1 MLEERARRAAEG
13 VRHGVELMPTR
24 ALAAAPGTY
33 EGFLRFEER
42 RRRNERITAIAVAFV
57 LVVAAFAAALGLL
70 RSATRQR
77 PADTVITPKE
87 VGSLELEWSV
97 GNGDANAMYSGAVA
111 GDQVLVTRK
120 LGEPTGE
127 HQMSGTQGEVSAY
140 PVDCPDPCRPT
151 WAASTER
158 PILRM
163 TVADDVAYVAERAT
177 GERGALLYAFDVDC
191 GSGGGACDP
200 LWTGRIGAG
209 VKWNTLPLV
218 TGGRVIVASSDAVFA
233 FEVGCGMGG
242 ARCEPVWLAHPGGA
256 RAEPGSAIMASTTG
270 DDAVYVAS
278 PEVIA
283 AYPVDC
289 EDECAPLWSQPAPQ
303 IAQWLAVWD
312 ETLVVGSMETGRDPE
327 VAGGNHVWALR
338 ADCPSTD
345 GCDVLWS
352 MKTHGITPVSVA
364 GDVLY
369 VIDTTGDL
377 VAYEQPCDAS
387 GCREVWRARKPLDQQ
402 IAAEPALVA
411 NGVVYISSW
420 NGYVLAY
427 PVDCER
433 NCKAIWQTSQA
444 GYGYTYVTV
453 GAGKVFAGSD
463 GIYAFGVP
471 AADLGGEG
479 TSDWPGA
486 SLPIVP
492 IIVVVLAAAWLVV
505 RLGRRRLIAD

>member
-1 MLEERARRAAEG
+1 MMLEERARRAAEG
-13 VRHGVELMPTR
+13 VRHGVELMPAR
-24 ALAAAPGTY
+24 AVAAAPGTY
-33 EGFLRFEER
+33 EAFLRFETR
-42 RRRNERITAIAVAFV
+42 RRRNERITAIAVASI

-77 PADTVITPKE
+77 PADTVITPQE

-97 GNGDANAMYSGAVA
+97 GSGDPNASYSAAVA

-120 LGEPTGE
+120 LGEPTGR
-127 HQMSGTQGEVSAY
+127 HQMSGTRGEVSAY
-140 PVDCPDPCRPT
+140 PVNCQDPCSPT
-151 WAASTER
+151 WKATTER

-177 GERGALLYAFDVDC
+177 GEPGALLYAFAADC
-191 GSGGGACDP
+191 GSGGAECEP

-209 VKWNTLPLV
+209 AKWNVLPLV
-218 TGGRVIVASSDAVFA
+218 TGGKVLVASSDGLFA
-233 FEVGCGMGG
+233 FDVGCGTNGD
-242 ARCEPVWLAHPGGA
+242 RCEPVWVAHPSGA
-256 RAEPGSAIMASTTG
+256 AAKPGSAIMASTTSG
-270 DDAVYVAS
+270 DTVYVAS

-289 EDECAPLWSQPAPQ
+289 EGECSPLWSRPAPQ
-303 IAQWLAVWD
+303 PAQWLALWD
-312 ETLVVGSMETGRDPE
+312 DTLMVGSMVTGRQGTGE
-327 VAGGNHVWALR
+327 ANHVWALP
-338 ADCPSTD
+338 ADCPDTR

-352 MKTHGITPVSVA
+352 IETEGLTPVSVA

-369 VIDTTGDL
+369 VIDQVNDL
-377 VAYEQPCDAS
+377 VAHEQPCDES
-387 GCREVWRARKPLDQQ
+387 GCRVRWRARKPLTQQ
-402 IAAEPALVA
+402 IAAEPALVVD
-411 NGVVYISSW
+411 GVVYISSW

-433 NCKAIWQTSQA
+433 DCEAIWQTSQA

-471 AADLGGEG
+471 AADLGGDG
-479 TSDWPGA
+479 TSGWPGA
-486 SLPIVP
+486 ALPIVP
-492 IIVVVLAAAWLVV
+492 IVVVALAAAWLLV
-505 RLGRRRLIAD
+505 RLRRRRPA